1 MARTIRALVPL
12 LAGLAFAT
20 AHAAAADEITVI
32 SSGGFSAAFR
42 ELAPQFER
50 ASGHKLNLGWGP
62 SMGTTHDAIPV
73 RLQRG
78 ERLDVVIMVGSA
90 LEDLAKQG
98 KVLPESRVDLARS
111 EIGMVVRKGAPKPDI
126 STVDALTR
134 TLLAAK
140 SIACSDSASGVYIS
154 TEMFKRLG
162 IEDQV
167 KGKSRMIPA
176 EPVAQVVARGEA
188 EIGFQQV
195 SELLPVAGIDFVGKL
210 PPEMQ
215 KVTLFSAGI
224 VTGSKVPDAARAL
237 IRFLS
242 SADARPVV
250 AKTGL
255 DPIVPAAAAR
265 KQ

>member
-1 MARTIRALVPL
+1 MRTIRALVPL
-12 LAGLAFAT
+12 LAGLAFAS
-20 AHAAAADEITVI
+20 AHPAAADEITVI

-90 LEDLAKQG
+90 LEDLVKQG
-98 KVLPESRVDLARS
+98 KVLPDSRVDLARS
-111 EIGMVVRKGAPKPDI
+111 EIGMVVRQGAQKPDI
-126 STVDALTR
+126 STVDALKR

-176 EPVAQVVARGEA
+176 EPVAGVVARGEA

-195 SELLPVAGIDFVGKL
+195 SELLPVAGADFVGKL
-210 PPEMQ
+210 PREVQ
-215 KVTLFSAGI
+215 KITLFSAGI
-224 VTGSKVPDAARAL
+224 VTGSRVPDAGRAL

-255 DPIVPAAAAR
+255 DPIPPAAAAR
-265 KQ
+265 K

>member
-1 MARTIRALVPL
+1 MTRTFRALVPL
-12 LAGLAFAT
+12 LAGLALAS
-20 AHAAAADEITVI
+20 ARPAAADEITVV

-50 ASGHKLNLGWGP
+50 ATGHKLNLGWGP

-73 RLQRG
+73 RLERG

-90 LEDLAKQG
+90 LEELVKQG
-98 KVLPESRVDLARS
+98 KVLPDSRVDLARS

-176 EPVAQVVARGEA
+176 EPVARVVARGEA

-195 SELLPVAGIDFVGKL
+195 SELLPVAGADFVGRL
-210 PPEMQ
+210 PPAVQ

-224 VTGSKVPDAARAL
+224 VTGSKVPDAGRAL

-255 DPIVPAAAAR
+255 DPIIPAAAAR
-265 KQ
+265 K

>member
-1 MARTIRALVPL
+1 MTRTIQALLPL

-20 AHAAAADEITVI
+20 AQAAAADEITVV

-50 ASGHKLNLGWGP
+50 ATGHKLNLGFGP

-73 RLQRG
+73 RLERG
-78 ERLDVVIMVGSA
+78 ERLDVVIIVGAA
-90 LEDLAKQG
+90 LEDLVKQG
-98 KVLPESRVDLARS
+98 KVLPDSRVDLARS

-126 STVDALTR
+126 STVDALKR

-154 TEMFKRLG
+154 TELFKRLG
-162 IEDQV
+162 IEEQV
-167 KGKSRMIPA
+167 KGKSRIIPA
-176 EPVAQVVARGEA
+176 EPVARVVARGEA

-195 SELLPVAGIDFVGKL
+195 SELLPVAGVDFVGKL
-210 PPEMQ
+210 PPEVQ

-224 VTGSKVPDAARAL
+224 LTGSKVPDAGRAL

-255 DPIVPAAAAR
+255 DPIVPAAAR
-265 KQ
+265 K

>member
-1 MARTIRALVPL
+1 MTRTIRALVPL

-90 LEDLAKQG
+90 LEDLVKHG

-126 STVDALTR
+126 STVDALMR

-195 SELLPVAGIDFVGKL
+195 SELLPVAGADFVGKL
-210 PPEMQ
+210 PPEVQ

>member
-1 MARTIRALVPL
+1 MTRTIRALLPL
-12 LAGLAFAT
+12 LAGLTFAS
-20 AHAAAADEITVI
+20 APPAAADAITVI

-42 ELAPQFER
+42 RARAAVRARER
-50 ASGHKLNLGWGP
+50 TQLNLGWGP
-62 SMGTTHDAIPV
+62 SMGTTHEAIPV

-90 LEDLAKQG
+90 LEDLVKQG

-126 STVDALTR
+126 STVDALKR

-154 TEMFKRLG
+154 TQMFKRLG

-176 EPVAQVVARGEA
+176 EPVAGVVARGEA

-195 SELLPVAGIDFVGKL
+195 SELLPVAGADFVGKL
-210 PPEMQ
+210 PPEVQ
-215 KVTLFSAGI
+215 KITLFSAGI
-224 VTGSKVPDAARAL
+224 VTGSKVPDAGRAL

-265 KQ
+265 K